1 MEFFTKTSQPATSV
15 TGMQARATCYC
26 DCYCLC
32 ECSDTRVTASTG
44 QDLSSNGGMVGAA
57 ITAVRL

>member
-26 DCYCLC
+26 ECHCHC
-32 ECSDTRVTASTG
+32 ECSNIFVTSSTG

-57 ITAVRL
+57 ITAVNL